1 MTLALPRGE
10 CRPQFA
16 LFAPH
21 HHHHHNSNH
30 AQKSLPDLT
39 LRFLLIGLAVVAAL
53 LAVLALCLV
62 CCWRR
67 RKKQQRRVRPA
78 RLQKIPKITVEE
90 AFSGLP
96 DPSVKVK
103 QLFCA
108 MDAGTKNGG
117 TNVAAGDEKHGNKF
131 ANDSPLPPMNGGGD
145 YLDIGT
151 PPFSNVVILNGQEEQ
166 QKVQQLRKN
175 SGIFPENGLQK
186 NGQQPQKWS
195 LKDRPFTILI
205 NDDEI
210 GNQKQLAHQKQLT
223 ASAASVGH
231 ANGHVL
237 NERQSDPMPRV
248 NPSPTSTKRFVTK
261 MAKVTE
267 SANEQIYGEFEALNQ
282 PFLQTIRPR
291 TTEAELPENIRKNRF
306 YDILPFE
313 FNRVRLRWA
322 SAYGGTDAKSDYINA
337 SLIRSK
343 ENGPIHC
350 IAAQGPITETES
362 ADGRRV
368 GTVRDFWEMIWQE
381 GIDCIVMLEGGK
393 QKFTEYWPESPG
405 ESAQITDDFS
415 VHLYCVTDDEISQP
429 SRIEALLDFIQ
440 TIRSSAKRSPFLVHC
455 STGSGRTGAYI
466 ALDLL
471 LDKLHREQIIDVKAI
486 VALLRAQRIAMV
498 QTAEQYVTIY
508 EAIALAIRRKSRSS
522 G

>member
-1 MTLALPRGE
+1 MSQQQ
-10 CRPQFA
+10 QF
-16 LFAPH
+16 LWF
-21 HHHHHNSNH
+21 
-30 AQKSLPDLT
+30 KIDDLT

-117 TNVAAGDEKHGNKF
+117 TNVAAGDEKHGNK
-131 ANDSPLPPMNGGGD
+131 
-145 YLDIGT
+145 
-151 PPFSNVVILNGQEEQ
+151 
-166 QKVQQLRKN
+166 VQQLRKN

-237 NERQSDPMPRV
+237 NGRQSDPMPRV

-415 VHLYCVTDDEISQP
+415 VHLYCVTDDEICVQRELWIERKGMPRRKVFQWHFRNWPDSAQP

-455 STGSGRTGAYI
+455 STGSGRTGTFI